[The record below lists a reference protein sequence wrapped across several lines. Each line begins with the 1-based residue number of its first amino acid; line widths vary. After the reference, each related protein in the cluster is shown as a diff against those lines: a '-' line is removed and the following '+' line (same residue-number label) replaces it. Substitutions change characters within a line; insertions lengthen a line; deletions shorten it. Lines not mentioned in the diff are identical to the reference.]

1 MQNKAAQNSETHNP
15 ETREPK
21 ASEPKA
27 SDIVIAGGGLTGLM
41 MAVTLAHT
49 PYNVTLIDRSSGIDR
64 SSTSSKTE
72 PPRPAHRRTTTIHAA
87 GASMLDC
94 LGVWAHLADKAAPIW
109 HMHVAEGAANAT
121 AARRDK
127 HKSDF
132 NLHWSHDDA
141 PMAFVV
147 ENSHLFDALQQR
159 LADTDVTY
167 MDNSSITALSTAGNK
182 AYLKLASDTRMS
194 CDLLVACDGANSPLR
209 KLAGMKT
216 RTAPHRQSAIV
227 AVLKSEK
234 PHADSA
240 FQRFLI
246 GGPIALMPMQDGLLS
261 LVWTLPADDADAH
274 MAMDDTQFDIACNAA
289 FGGDLGYLEL
299 DSARLLWPL
308 VPSLSLSPTSANMV
322 LAGDAFHAIHPLAG
336 QGYNLALG
344 DAAVLADSL
353 TRAHHRGLTAGHP
366 SVLSDYAANRKVEV
380 LAMSGVTSALNNLFF
395 KMPRSLRRI
404 TGIGM
409 SLVNASPL
417 KMALSKIAAGGT
429 LNKASLM
436 QGKLPR

>member
-1 MQNKAAQNSETHNP
+1 MQNKTGQAKTAHNHETC
-15 ETREPK
+15 
-21 ASEPKA
+21 EPKA

-49 PYNVTLIDRSSGIDR
+49 PYNVTFIDRSSGIDR
-64 SSTSSKTE
+64 SSNSPKKKAS
-72 PPRPAHRRTTTIHAA
+72 RAADRRTTTIHAA

-109 HMHVAEGAANAT
+109 HMHVAEGAASND
-121 AARRDK
+121 RRDT

-132 NLHWSHDDA
+132 NLHWTHDDA

-147 ENSHLFDALQQR
+147 ENSHLFDALQQC
-159 LADTDVTY
+159 LANTDVTY
-167 MDNSSITALSTAGNK
+167 IQDDAITALSTAGNK
-182 AYLKLASDTRMS
+182 AHLKLASNIEMS

-246 GGPIALMPMQDGLLS
+246 GGPIALMPMPDNLLS

-274 MAMDDTQFDIACNAA
+274 MTMDDTQFDIACNAA
-289 FGGDLGYLEL
+289 FGGDLGHLEL

-308 VPSLSLSPTSANMV
+308 APSLSLTPTSANMV

-344 DAAVLADSL
+344 DAAVLADCL
-353 TRAHHRGLTAGHP
+353 TQAHHRGLTAGHP

-395 KMPRSLRRI
+395 NMPRGLRRI

-417 KMALSKIAAGGT
+417 KMALSKIASGGT

>member
-1 MQNKAAQNSETHNP
+1 MQNKAAQNSET
-15 ETREPK
+15 R
-21 ASEPKA
+21 EPKA
-27 SDIVIAGGGLTGLM
+27 SDIVIVGGGLTGLM

-64 SSTSSKTE
+64 SSNSAKTE
-72 PPRPAHRRTTTIHAA
+72 PPRSADRRTTTIHAA

-109 HMHVAEGAANAT
+109 HMHVAEGAA
-121 AARRDK
+121 ARHDK

-216 RTAPHRQSAIV
+216 CTTPHRQSAIV

-308 VPSLSLSPTSANMV
+308 APSLSLSPTSANMV

-417 KMALSKIAAGGT
+417 KMALSKIATGGT

>member
-1 MQNKAAQNSETHNP
+1 MPDKAGQNKAAHDPGSAE
-15 ETREPK
+15 
-21 ASEPKA
+21 
-27 SDIVIAGGGLTGLM
+27 IVIAGGGLTGLM
-41 MAVTLAHT
+41 MAITLAHT
-49 PYNVTLIDRSSGIDR
+49 PYNVTLIDRSSTR
-64 SSTSSKTE
+64 PKTASSPSLD
-72 PPRPAHRRTTTIHAA
+72 RRTTTIHAA
-87 GASMLDC
+87 GARMLDC

-109 HMHVAEGAANAT
+109 HMHVAEGAATIT
-121 AARRDK
+121 ASMTP
-127 HKSDF
+127 KSDF

-141 PMAFVV
+141 PMAYVV
-147 ENSHLFDALQQR
+147 ENSHLFAALKQR
-159 LADTDVTY
+159 LTETDVTY
-167 MDNSSITALSTAGNK
+167 IDNSAISDLANIGNK
-182 AYLKLASDTRMS
+182 AHLKLTSGIDMS

-209 KLAGMKT
+209 TLAGLKT
-216 RTAPHRQSAIV
+216 RTSPHRQSAIV

-234 PHADSA
+234 PHGDSA

-246 GGPIALMPMQDGLLS
+246 GGPIALMPMPDNLLS
-261 LVWTLPADDADAH
+261 LVWTLPADETDAH

-289 FGGDLGYLEL
+289 FGHDLGYLNV
-299 DSARLLWPL
+299 DSDRLLWPL
-308 VPSLSLSPTSANMV
+308 TPSLSLSPKSANIV

-353 TRAHHRGLTAGHP
+353 TDAHHRGLTAGHP
-366 SVLSDYAANRKVEV
+366 SVLSDYTANRKGEV
-380 LAMSGVTSALNNLFF
+380 LAMSGVTTVLNNLFF
-395 KMPRSLRRI
+395 KMPRGLRRI